1 MTDTYNPFGYT
12 YSYLAANCANRCLP
26 DEISQDNLCMRAQS
40 SLRNSQLQQLEPQQQ
55 PKSVCPQGTT
65 LENNLCYPQQQVP
78 TANFTS
84 TIQQRAPQNDSHSS
98 YPTAETT
105 IQSTQQS
112 GNGSIVGR
120 SIVNCH
126 TANQTGNKC

>member
-40 SLRNSQLQQLEPQQQ
+40 ILRNSQLQQLEPQQQ
-55 PKSVCPQGTT
+55 AQSVCPQGTT

-84 TIQQRAPQNDSHSS
+84 PTHHKTTPLAIRLQNQVYNQLSRA
-98 YPTAETT
+98 AMALLWEE
-105 IQSTQQS
+105 
-112 GNGSIVGR
+112 VL
-120 SIVNCH
+120 
-126 TANQTGNKC
+126 